1 MSFSLADSLSKTN
14 ISELIGSVVEEGD
27 VYRMCLD
34 GREGIV
40 GKDGAGSRNK
50 FFVLIGKDSEGNAF
64 GFFLINT
71 NIYPSL
77 PEVRKQK
84 HIKLLSENYDFLE
97 GRDRY
102 VDCSDF
108 KIIKKERFAT
118 MFSAK
123 KSIAK
128 ISNEDIAL
136 IKSEATT
143 YRNANRKQL
152 RRFGLIK

>member
-27 VYRMCLD
+27 VYR
-34 GREGIV
+34 
-40 GKDGAGSRNK
+40 
-50 FFVLIGKDSEGNAF
+50 
-64 GFFLINT
+64 
-71 NIYPSL
+71 
-77 PEVRKQK
+77 
-84 HIKLLSENYDFLE
+84 
-97 GRDRY
+97 
-102 VDCSDF
+102 DCSDF

-152 RRFGLIK
+152 RRFKLI